1 MGCTTLTNVFDT
13 AVDSPP
19 PISTM
24 TVIVPPALL
33 STIQLLLLNF
43 KTSLSGEQF
52 DTGALITLVVVG
64 LVAVTFPI
72 AHLILGVRHFAIALS

>member
-1 MGCTTLTNVFDT
+1 MIITIDS
-13 AVDSPP
+13 AVDSLP

-24 TVIVPPALL
+24 TVIVPPVLL
-33 STIQLLLLNF
+33 STIELLLDLLNF
-43 KTSLSGEQF
+43 KTSLSGEQL

-72 AHLILGVRHFAIALS
+72 AHLILGVRHFAIALN